1 MTVLLVVL
9 VLAIFG
15 IAVYIQ
21 RKKKAEAKPSYN
33 GPVKKHYVPSTPPKQ
48 NTGPGWSPDD
58 GSPIKLPNETLDEY
72 NAREAQWY
80 YTTMRQ

>member
-21 RKKKAEAKPSYN
+21 RKKKAEAKPSYS

-58 GSPIKLPNETLDEY
+58 GSPIKLPNETIDEY

>member
-15 IAVYIQ
+15 IVVYIQ
-21 RKKKAEAKPSYN
+21 RKKRAEVKPYS
-33 GPVKKHYVPSTPPKQ
+33 GPVRKHYVPPTTPSQ
-48 NTGPGWSPDD
+48 NTGPGWAND
-58 GSPIKLPNETLDEY
+58 GSPIKLPNETIDEY